1 MSWIFSS
8 IPATSM
14 KGRFTF
20 HFLFPDIIQT
30 KSLLEVS
37 KGKVEIREPLSSSSM
52 EGWAPALLPVSDASI
67 DKARGKMAT
76 VHPGACILK
85 LLQPAA
91 FRWALTAKK
100 NSVSAGPLVFF
111 HDFQNSITITC
122 CDDFYH
128 RSIRCLWKQVKEVW
142 ILIFDNHFNF
152 FPPSSGALRQGA
164 HRYN

>member
-111 HDFQNSITITC
+111 SWFSKQYNNNVLWWLLSQINTMSLKTSQ
-122 CDDFYH
+122 
-128 RSIRCLWKQVKEVW
+128 RSL
-142 ILIFDNHFNF
+142 NPNF
-152 FPPSSGALRQGA
+152 W
-164 HRYN
+164 